1 MPPRQPPCCVIF
13 SVSDGCS
20 AFVPLLVFLVCRP
33 ALSPINSFLFVSPFR
48 RFRRFPFLLVLLVGR
63 FTAVSCPSRASYIAA
78 GLALPWHASDF
89 YLAVCCRAIFDSSR
103 GLPYARPL
111 RHIPC
116 RSVPSCGTM
125 SSRTL
130 PCRDTRCRAE
140 VVRSGGNPN
149 PNPIPNHKPHRK
161 PRIVRCQIVSCRAVP
176 YRN

>member
-1 MPPRQPPCCVIF
+1 MPPLQPPCCVIF

-48 RFRRFPFLLVLLVGR
+48 RFRRFPFL
-63 FTAVSCPSRASYIAA
+63 SCSFGWPVHGSFLSLARYIAA

-140 VVRSGGNPN
+140 VVRSGAN

-161 PRIVRCQIVSCRAVP
+161 PRIVRCQIVSCRAVS